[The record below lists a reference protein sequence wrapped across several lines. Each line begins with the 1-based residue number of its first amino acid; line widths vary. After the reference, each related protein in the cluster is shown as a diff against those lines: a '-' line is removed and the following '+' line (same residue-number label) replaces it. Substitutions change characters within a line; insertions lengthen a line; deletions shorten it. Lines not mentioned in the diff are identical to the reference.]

1 MAFQKRERLRALAR
15 HFDLTISDPNL
26 NDQQSLVRLL
36 GGTATEFP
44 DRYRDASPLTWVDKE
59 SALYLIIHGVN
70 DDRNPLDHP
79 RLMVDA
85 LKAADVEVIYAELPG
100 VNHFNVANWEVA
112 GPRTLSFF
120 TAHLHPAG

>member
-1 MAFQKRERLRALAR
+1 MALQKRERLRALAR

-59 SALYLIIHGVN
+59 SALFLIIHGVN
-70 DDRNPLDHP
+70 DDRNLLSHL
-79 RLMVDA
+79 RAMVDA
-85 LKAADVEVIYAELPG
+85 LHAACVEVAYDEVPG
-100 VNHFNVANWEVA
+100 RDHFTVAVWDVA
-112 GPRTLSFF
+112 GPRILPFLDT
-120 TAHLHPAG
+120 HLDPDG